1 MSLLAETGTGGRGD
15 TAYLQ
20 EGPFALGLQRLSQLQ
35 SLTFRAA
42 IPTLLGER
50 PNRVSSRT

>member
-42 IPTLLGER
+42 VPTLLGER
-50 PNRVSSRT
+50 PSRVFSRT